1 MTGPTDVVAD
11 LLAVAGL
18 DPAASD
24 RLGVTGP
31 AEVLPSVYPVTTAA
45 SASVGAALVAAALLT
60 DAGDVGLDTRHVAAA
75 FRSERHL
82 AVDGRPPADP
92 WDPIAGHY
100 PVADGGWVQLHTN
113 FPHHRRAAVVSLG
126 LPPDATR
133 DEVAAELA
141 GWDAQ
146 DVEDVVNAAAGCAS
160 RMRTRGEW
168 LAHPQAAAIADLPV
182 LEVERVGDAPL
193 EEPRPGGIRVLD
205 LTRVIAGPV
214 AGRFLAAIGA
224 DVLAVTAAHLPQVTS
239 ILPDANVGKRST
251 FLDLRE
257 PEGYEAMQRLVAGA
271 DVVIGSY
278 RPGALAGLGFGW
290 DDLVRMRPGL
300 VVVELSAYGGV
311 GPWGG
316 RRGFDSLVQT
326 ATGICDEGRR
336 AAGADRPVPLP
347 CQALDHA
354 TGYLAAFG
362 ALAALQRRC
371 TEGGSWRARVALA
384 RTGCWLDGLGRL
396 EAGLSIRDPAAAEV
410 APYLVDLAAASGAV
424 TLVQPPGSID
434 GRPLAWPNPPPVL
447 GSDQPT
453 W

>member
-1 MTGPTDVVAD
+1 M
-11 LLAVAGL
+11 
-18 DPAASD
+18 
-24 RLGVTGP
+24 
-31 AEVLPSVYPVTTAA
+31 
-45 SASVGAALVAAALLT
+45 
-60 DAGDVGLDTRHVAAA
+60 
-75 FRSERHL
+75 
-82 AVDGRPPADP
+82 
-92 WDPIAGHY
+92 
-100 PVADGGWVQLHTN
+100 
-113 FPHHRRAAVVSLG
+113 
-126 LPPDATR
+126 
-133 DEVAAELA
+133 
-141 GWDAQ
+141 
-146 DVEDVVNAAAGCAS
+146 
-160 RMRTRGEW
+160 
-168 LAHPQAAAIADLPV
+168 

-396 EAGLSIRDPAAAEV
+396 EAGVSIPDPAAAEV

-447 GSDQPT
+447 GSDAAS